1 MAAGEV
7 GSSDGGGG
15 ILIGAVT
22 LWWPFAARADA
33 ALAAAAPPVVVR
45 DLAQRTPDG
54 SLFVPKATQRV
65 LGIRTILT
73 EVAEHSRSTEL
84 PGRIIPDPNASGVV
98 QASLDGRL
106 VAPAGVFSQLGDR
119 VQAGEVLAIV
129 EPTIGTVDI
138 VDRQQQLR
146 EIDQQI
152 KLATRRLDLRRRLES
167 VVSRTQ
173 IEELEIELEGLTE
186 QREALRSL
194 SDLSEELRAPVSGVI
209 ASRQAVPGQIVAP
222 GATVYQIVDPQ
233 RLWVEALSYRAE
245 PIGPEAVA
253 VLADGE
259 TVDLVH
265 VGTGLADEG
274 QAVPIQFSLISNEA
288 GPQVGQLVRVIAS
301 SLDRQTGI
309 AVPRDAVLR
318 GSNGQT
324 IVYAKTNAE
333 RFVAREVRVEP
344 MDGETVLVVSGLEP
358 GVRVVSAG
366 AELLNQI
373 R

>member
-1 MAAGEV
+1 
-7 GSSDGGGG
+7 
-15 ILIGAVT
+15 
-22 LWWPFAARADA
+22 
-33 ALAAAAPPVVVR
+33 
-45 DLAQRTPDG
+45 
-54 SLFVPKATQRV
+54 
-65 LGIRTILT
+65 
-73 EVAEHSRSTEL
+73 
-84 PGRIIPDPNASGVV
+84 
-98 QASLDGRL
+98 
-106 VAPAGVFSQLGDR
+106 
-119 VQAGEVLAIV
+119 
-129 EPTIGTVDI
+129 
-138 VDRQQQLR
+138 
-146 EIDQQI
+146 
-152 KLATRRLDLRRRLES
+152 

-173 IEELEIELEGLTE
+173 IEELEIELEGLTQ

-222 GATVYQIVDPQ
+222 GATVYQIVDPE

-253 VLADGE
+253 VLADGT

-274 QAVPIQFSLISNEA
+274 QAVPVQFSLTSDEA

-344 MDGETVLVVSGLEP
+344 IDGETVLVVSGLEP